1 VIKKTVE
8 ISAQPAHVS
17 VRHRQLTLERDGE
30 TVGSLPCEDLGMVLV
45 DHPGTTYTHAA
56 FNALLDSDA
65 AVIICGQNHLPQGL
79 LLPFSDHT
87 QVVSRLHDQIE
98 TSKPMK
104 KRLWQQIVKAKI
116 LAQADN
122 LDDSSAEYRK
132 LKTLAREVRSSDA
145 GNREAQASK
154 IYWSVWLDPPK
165 GADNVSAERFRRQR
179 DGVVPN
185 NLLNYGY
192 AVLRAAVARSLV
204 SSGLHPALGIH
215 HYNRSNPFCLADD
228 LMEPFRPLVDRV
240 VRELYWNDD
249 TELDRISKTALLEVL
264 TEKVEFEG
272 QSGPFMVQLH
282 SLTASLARCL
292 GGEQQQLEIPRACSS
307 ADTVSCG

>member
-1 VIKKTVE
+1 MIKKTVE
-8 ISAQPAHVS
+8 ISAEPAHVT
-17 VRHRQLTLERDGE
+17 VRHRQLTLERDGK

-56 FNALLDSDA
+56 LNALLESDA
-65 AVIICGQNHLPQGL
+65 AVVICGRNHLPHGL

-98 TSKPMK
+98 ASKPLK

-122 LDDSSAEYRK
+122 LDESSPQYRK
-132 LKTLAREVRSSDA
+132 LRTLAREVRSGDA

-154 IYWSVWLDPPK
+154 IYWSVWLDPIEESES
-165 GADNVSAERFRRQR
+165 VSAERFRRQR
-179 DGVVPN
+179 HGVAPN

-192 AVLRAAVARSLV
+192 AVIRAAVARSLV

-215 HYNRSNPFCLADD
+215 HHNRSNPYCLADD
-228 LMEPFRPLVDRV
+228 MMEPFRPLVDRV
-240 VRELYWNDD
+240 VRELYWNGD
-249 TELDRISKTALLEVL
+249 TELDRVSKTALLELL
-264 TEKVEFEG
+264 TEEVEFEG
-272 QSGPFMVQLH
+272 KSGPFMVQLH

-292 GGEQQQLEIPRACSS
+292 TGEQEQLEIPRACNS